1 MPEAHSA
8 ARVLGGQS
16 GHAAASAA
24 APLFATPDSV
34 SEYEVDDL
42 ADRVTA
48 SSLDTQEST
57 SHFHQDLYRNFRHS
71 GWHRQRLAVLKQI
84 DRFCGGFDQPPS
96 RTAYT
101 YVSRDR
107 FCRCGSY
114 AWVQRTVDDPPSYR
128 VVSQHCRH
136 RFCLPC
142 QQDRGR
148 LIAANL
154 REKLPQAQLRF
165 VTLTVR
171 ALDMSLAEALDHLY
185 DSFSRLRRTNLWRD
199 HVRGGLAVLQI
210 SWRPEH
216 GRWHPHFHVLCEGNY
231 LPHEALRLAWH
242 KITSDSYVV
251 DVRAVKSS
259 DNVADYLAKDLTKS
273 MAKGVWQDPG
283 RLREAMFATHGR
295 KLLFAFGTWHRLKL
309 LEPPDDD
316 RSWETLCS
324 AGDLLYDAL
333 RGSTEALSIATRLWH
348 RPFVDWHSGVSE
360 CSRSP
365 PI

>member
-185 DSFSRLRRTNLWRD
+185 DSFSRLRRTIS
-199 HVRGGLAVLQI
+199 GATTSAAVLR
-210 SWRPEH
+210 SSRSLGVRSMVAGTPTSTSFARATTCRTRRSAWLGTR
-216 GRWHPHFHVLCEGNY
+216 
-231 LPHEALRLAWH
+231 LRL
-242 KITSDSYVV
+242 
-251 DVRAVKSS
+251 
-259 DNVADYLAKDLTKS
+259 
-273 MAKGVWQDPG
+273 
-283 RLREAMFATHGR
+283 
-295 KLLFAFGTWHRLKL
+295 
-309 LEPPDDD
+309 
-316 RSWETLCS
+316 
-324 AGDLLYDAL
+324 
-333 RGSTEALSIATRLWH
+333 IATSSTSVL
-348 RPFVDWHSGVSE
+348 
-360 CSRSP
+360 
-365 PI
+365 